1 MTLNELIQELEIIGR
16 SGEGNP
22 TIGAIVF
29 DSRQVGGGDL
39 FVAVRGGKTDGHRFI
54 SQAMEAGAAVI
65 VAEEA
70 PAENRGKTLWLQVP
84 DSRHALALL
93 AAAFFG
99 HPSRELQLV
108 GVTGTNG
115 KTTIVTLLHR
125 LHGHLGYKAGL
136 LSTIRVKIGEEDRA
150 ATHTTPDPVQINALL
165 REMVDR
171 GCEYCFMEVSSHAV
185 DQERTAGLGFTGGVF
200 TNLTRDHLDYH
211 PDFNAYLT
219 AKKRFF
225 DQLPAESFAL
235 VNADDKHGRVMLQN
249 CRADAYCYS
258 LRSLCDFTG
267 KISEMHL
274 EGSGMIVNDTE
285 VWVNLPGRFNA
296 SNLLAVF
303 GVSVLLGHHRE
314 EVIPALSQMKPVEG
328 RFQIHLSVRG
338 PAAVVDYAHT
348 PDALERVLETLA
360 EVNIKGGEIIT
371 VVGAGGNRDR
381 GKRPVMAR
389 IAAERSQKVILTSD
403 NPRDEDPEKIL
414 DDMMEGIPDQW
425 RDRALRIVSRRE
437 AIRTA
442 CMLAKTDDII
452 LVAGKG
458 HEKTQEIRGEKLP
471 FDDME
476 ILQQNLADNG

>member
-1 MTLNELIQELEIIGR
+1 MTLNEIIQDLKIIHR

-22 TIGAIVF
+22 LVGAVAF
-29 DSRQVGGGDL
+29 DSRQVGRGDL
-39 FVAVRGGKTDGHRFI
+39 FVAVRGGKADGHLFI
-54 SQAMEAGAAVI
+54 SQAVEAGAAVI
-65 VAEEA
+65 VGEEK
-70 PAENRGKTLWLQVP
+70 PPEKTGKTAWLQVP

-93 AAAFFG
+93 AAAFYG
-99 HPSRELQLV
+99 YPSRELQLV
-108 GVTGTNG
+108 GITGTNG
-115 KTTIVTLLHR
+115 KTTIVTLLHQ
-125 LHGHLGYKAGL
+125 LHSHLGYKAGL

-150 ATHTTPDPVQINALL
+150 ATHTTPDPVQINAFL
-165 REMVDR
+165 REMVDT

-185 DQERTAGLGFTGGVF
+185 DQERTAGLSFTGGVF

-225 DQLPAESFAL
+225 DQLSAGSFAL
-235 VNADDKHGRVMLQN
+235 VNADDKHGQVMLQN
-249 CRADAYCYS
+249 CRADPYRYS

-274 EGSGMIVNDTE
+274 EGTGMIVNDME

-296 SNLLAVF
+296 SNLLAVY

-314 EVIPALSQMKPVEG
+314 EVIQALSQMKPVEG
-328 RFQIHLSVRG
+328 RFQIYHSARG

-348 PDALERVLETLA
+348 PDALEHVLETLH
-360 EVNIKGGEIIT
+360 EVNVKGGQIIT

-381 GKRPVMAR
+381 GKRPAMSR

-414 DDMMEGIPDQW
+414 DDMMEGIPEQW
-425 RDRALRIVSRRE
+425 RDRALRIVNRRE

-442 CMLAKTDDII
+442 CMLAREDDII

-476 ILQQNLADNG
+476 NLQLNLKG